1 MAAYTIFI
9 CGNDETICD
18 GYTDDRTAVWK
29 NEIGT
34 EFVEAAARVVR
45 RAEPAGVA
53 ACDLDYTVDS
63 DFRAWHGGRFDQFYQ
78 RCGLMAVAKDAP
90 QWLVALAWAAEEAGS
105 AARDKYVA
113 ELEAEADRFAAD
125 EAAND

>member
-18 GYTDDRTAVWK
+18 GFTDHRTAAWK
-29 NEIGT
+29 DEIGAA
-34 EFVEAAARVVR
+34 FVEAACGAVR
-45 RAEPAGVA
+45 DAEQYGGDA
-53 ACDLDYTVDS
+53 LDYEVDRV
-63 DFRAWHGGRFDQFYQ
+63 FREWHGGRFDQVYQ
-78 RCGLMAVAKDAP
+78 RCGLVAVAKDVP
-90 QWLVALAWAAEEAGS
+90 QWLVDLAWAAGDAGS